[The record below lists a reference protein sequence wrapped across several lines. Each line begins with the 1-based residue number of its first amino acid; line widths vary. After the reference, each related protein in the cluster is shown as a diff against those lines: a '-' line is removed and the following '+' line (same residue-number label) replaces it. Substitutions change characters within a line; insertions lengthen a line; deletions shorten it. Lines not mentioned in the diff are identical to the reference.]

1 MHNYT
6 GQQFG
11 SYRLLRLL
19 DSGGF
24 ADVYLGE
31 HIYLHTSNAVK
42 ILQIH
47 FFNAEEQQ
55 DFLREAQFI
64 AHLHHPHI
72 IQVQDFGL
80 REGIPFLVMS
90 YAPHGNLRQRH
101 HEGTHVP
108 LASVVA
114 YVNQA
119 ASALQYAHHRQLIH
133 RDIKPENLLLDEHDE
148 LLLSD
153 FGIAIIARSS
163 RSQSLQEVVGTVTCM
178 APEQIQ
184 GRPRPASDQYALAAL
199 AYEWLSGAPPFE
211 GESAID
217 IASKH
222 LYAPLP
228 PLPTRVPGLPPAVTA
243 VITTA
248 LAKDFR
254 QRFESVQAFADALER
269 AYRFGTMP
277 TPALQISDST
287 TLPSERNAAQ
297 RREQPREGR
306 RRISRRAALLGG
318 GSVAAL
324 AVVGGAYLGWLAL
337 APKKTLVAR
346 VTLLSPSPALTPSP
360 TPTTAPTVP
369 VSAIGD
375 TVYVYRG
382 HSDWVDTANWSPNGQ
397 RIVSGSFDKTLHV
410 WDAFTGQHE
419 LIQYD
424 YAFANGGEGA
434 AWSPDGT
441 SIASNRSD
449 QTVRVWGVA
458 TQQQKL
464 SVSGNAPIAWS
475 PNGRYLAIAS
485 GSGPVYVLNAS
496 TGGIIVSYRG
506 HMNTDLGGSLLG
518 INTIAWSP
526 DGAYLAT
533 GGNDGTV
540 QVWNPFSGAPIS
552 NFTGHMTTG
561 TSLVPGALP
570 LSYTLHRPLAALA
583 DPFRQHSLITPA
595 RPLSASPYVIYSLAW
610 SPDGNYLAS
619 ACADRTVQISTA
631 MSGQHVFTYGNHIVN
646 VLTVAWSPNGKRI
659 VSGDAYSKIF
669 LWEAATGQTILTYS
683 GHTGNIYSVRWSP
696 NGKFIA
702 SCAGDTTVQ
711 VWKATD

>member
-1 MHNYT
+1 LNDYT

-11 SYRLLRLL
+11 NYRLLRLL

-42 ILQIH
+42 ILQSH

-90 YAPHGNLRQRH
+90 YAPHGNLRQH
-101 HEGTHVP
+101 HPEGTHVP

-163 RSQSLQEVVGTVTCM
+163 RSQSLQAVVGTVTYM

-217 IASKH
+217 IAGKH
-222 LYAPLP
+222 LYTPLP

-243 VITTA
+243 IMTTA
-248 LAKDFR
+248 LAKDSR

-269 AYRFGTMP
+269 ASRFGTMP
-277 TPALQISDST
+277 VPALQVSDST
-287 TLPSERNAAQ
+287 AHVSEHDATP

-306 RRISRRAALLGG
+306 RRISRRTALLGG
-318 GSVAAL
+318 SSIAAL
-324 AVVGGAYLGWLAL
+324 AAVGATYLGWLAH
-337 APKKTLVAR
+337 APKNTLVAR
-346 VTLLSPSPALTPSP
+346 NMLLSPSPTLTPSP
-360 TPTTAPTVP
+360 TVTPSSTVP
-369 VSAIGD
+369 ISAIGD
-375 TVYVYRG
+375 TVYVYTG
-382 HSDWVDTANWSPNGQ
+382 HSDWVDTANWSPDGQ
-397 RIVSGSFDKTLHV
+397 RIVSASFDRTLQV
-410 WDAFTGQHE
+410 WDAFTGQHQ
-419 LIQYD
+419 LKQHD
-424 YAFANGGEGA
+424 YAFATGGEGA
-434 AWSPDGT
+434 GWSPDGT

-449 QTVRVWGVA
+449 RTVRVWDVV

-475 PNGRYLAIAS
+475 PNGHYLAIAS

-506 HMNTDLGGSLLG
+506 HMNTDQGGSLLG
-518 INTIAWSP
+518 VNTIAWSP

-533 GGNDGTV
+533 GGPDGTV
-540 QVWNPFSGAPIS
+540 QVWNPFSGASIS
-552 NFTGHMTTG
+552 NFTGHITTG

-570 LSYTLHRPLAALA
+570 LSSTLHHPPAAVA
-583 DPFRQHSLITPA
+583 EPFRQHPLTTPA
-595 RPLSASPYVIYSLAW
+595 RPLSASAYVVYSLAW
-610 SPDGNYLAS
+610 SPDSTHLAS
-619 ACADRTVQISTA
+619 ACADRTVQISDA
-631 MSGQHVFTYGNHIVN
+631 MSGQHVLTYSDHTVN
-646 VLTVAWSPNGKRI
+646 VLAVSWSPNGKRI

-669 LWEAATGQTILTYS
+669 LWEAATGQTILTY
-683 GHTGNIYSVRWSP
+683 GRHQGNIYSVRWSP

-702 SCAGDTTVQ
+702 SCAEDTTVQ

>member
-1 MHNYT
+1 MEGQPVHNYT

-11 SYRLLRLL
+11 SYRLLALL
-19 DSGGF
+19 GRGGF

-90 YAPHGNLRQRH
+90 YAPHGNLRQRYP
-101 HEGTHVP
+101 EGTHVP
-108 LASVVA
+108 LVNVVA

-133 RDIKPENLLLDEHDE
+133 RDIKPENLLLDENNE

-153 FGIAIIARSS
+153 F
-163 RSQSLQEVVGTVTCM
+163 
-178 APEQIQ
+178 
-184 GRPRPASDQYALAAL
+184 
-199 AYEWLSGAPPFE
+199 
-211 GESAID
+211 D

-228 PLPTRVPGLPPAVTA
+228 PLPTRVPGLPPTVAA
-243 VITTA
+243 VIATA

-277 TPALQISDST
+277 TPALQTLDST
-287 TLPSERNAAQ
+287 TPPSERDAAQ

-306 RRISRRAALLGG
+306 KRISRRAALIGG

-324 AVVGGAYLGWLAL
+324 AAVGSAYLGWLAL

-346 VTLLSPSPALTPSP
+346 ITLLSPSPTLTPSP
-360 TPTTAPTVP
+360 TPTPAATAP

-375 TVYVYRG
+375 TVYVYTG
-382 HSDWVDTANWSPNGQ
+382 HSNWVDTANWSPNGQ
-397 RIVSGSFDKTLHV
+397 RIVSASFDQTLHV

-419 LIQYD
+419 LKQHD
-424 YAFANGGEGA
+424 YAYATGGEGA
-434 AWSPDGT
+434 VWSPDGT
-441 SIASNRSD
+441 SIASNRTD
-449 QTVRVWGVA
+449 RTVRVWDVA
-458 TQQQKL
+458 TQKQKL
-464 SVSGNAPIAWS
+464 SVSGSAPIAWS

-496 TGGIIVSYRG
+496 IGGIIVTYRG
-506 HMNTDLGGSLLG
+506 HMNTGLGGSLLG

-540 QVWNPFSGAPIS
+540 QVWNPFSGASIS
-552 NFTGHMTTG
+552 NFTGHVTTS

-570 LSYTLHRPLAALA
+570 LSSTQHHPPAALA
-583 DPFRQHSLITPA
+583 EPFWQSTLTTPA
-595 RPLSASPYVIYSLAW
+595 QPLSASPYVIYSLAW
-610 SPDGNYLAS
+610 SPNGNHLAS
-619 ACADRTVQISTA
+619 ACADQTVQISAA
-631 MSGQHVFTYGNHIVN
+631 MSGKHILTYSNHTVN
-646 VLTVAWSPNGKRI
+646 VLTVSWSPNGKRI
-659 VSGDAYSKIF
+659 VSGDAYSNIF
-669 LWEAATGQTILTYS
+669 LWEAATGQTIFTYRKHS
-683 GHTGNIYSVRWSP
+683 GNIYSVRWSP

-702 SCAGDTTVQ
+702 SCAEDTTVQ

>member
-1 MHNYT
+1 LNDYT

-11 SYRLLRLL
+11 NYRLLRLL

-42 ILQIH
+42 ILQLH
-47 FFNAEEQQ
+47 YFNTEEQQ

-90 YAPHGNLRQRH
+90 YAAHGNLRQRH
-101 HEGTHVP
+101 PEGTRVP
-108 LASVVA
+108 LASVVV

-119 ASALQYAHHRQLIH
+119 ADALQYAHHRQLIH

-163 RSQSLQEVVGTVTCM
+163 RSQSLQEVVGTVTYM

-199 AYEWLSGAPPFE
+199 AYEWLGGAPPFE

-217 IASKH
+217 IARKH

-228 PLPTRVPGLPPAVTA
+228 TMVPGLPPAVTA

-254 QRFESVQAFADALER
+254 QRFESVQAFAGALER

-287 TLPSERNAAQ
+287 TPSSERDAAQ

-324 AVVGGAYLGWLAL
+324 AAVGGAYLGWLAL

-346 VTLLSPSPALTPSP
+346 VTLLSPSPTLTPSP
-360 TPTTAPTVP
+360 TPTSAPTVP
-369 VSAIGD
+369 VSAIGG
-375 TVYVYRG
+375 TVYIYTG
-382 HSDWVDTANWSPNGQ
+382 HSYWVDTANWSPNGQ
-397 RIVSGSFDKTLHV
+397 RIVSASFDKTLHV

-419 LIQYD
+419 LIQHD
-424 YAFANGGEGA
+424 YAFATGGEGA

-449 QTVRVWGVA
+449 RTVRVWDVA

-464 SVSGNAPIAWS
+464 GVSGNAPIAWS

-518 INTIAWSP
+518 VNTIAWSP

-533 GGNDGTV
+533 GDSDGTV

-552 NFTGHMTTG
+552 NFTGHITTG

-570 LSYTLHRPLAALA
+570 LSSTLHRPLTALA
-583 DPFRQHSLITPA
+583 EPFRQQPLITPT

-610 SPDGNYLAS
+610 SPDGTYLAS
-619 ACADRTVQISTA
+619 ACADRTVQISAA
-631 MSGQHVFTYGNHIVN
+631 MSGQHVFTYSNHIVN

-669 LWEAATGQTILTYS
+669 LWEAATGQTILTYG
-683 GHTGNIYSVRWSP
+683 GHSGNIYSVRWSP

-702 SCAGDTTVQ
+702 SCAEDATVQ

>member
-1 MHNYT
+1 MEGQPVHNYT

-11 SYRLLRLL
+11 SYRLLALL
-19 DSGGF
+19 GRGGF

-90 YAPHGNLRQRH
+90 YAPHGNLRQRYP
-101 HEGTHVP
+101 EGTHVP
-108 LASVVA
+108 LVNVVA

-163 RSQSLQEVVGTVTCM
+163 RSQSLQEVVGTVTYM
-178 APEQIQ
+178 APEQLQ

-211 GESAID
+211 GENAID

-228 PLPTRVPGLPPAVTA
+228 PLPTRVPGLPPTVAT
-243 VITTA
+243 VIATA

-277 TPALQISDST
+277 TPALQTLDST
-287 TLPSERNAAQ
+287 TPPSERDAAQ

-306 RRISRRAALLGG
+306 KRISRRAALIGG

-324 AVVGGAYLGWLAL
+324 AAVGSAYLGWLAL

-346 VTLLSPSPALTPSP
+346 ITLLSPSPTLTPPP
-360 TPTTAPTVP
+360 TPTPTATASA
-369 VSAIGD
+369 SAIGD
-375 TVYVYRG
+375 TVYVYTG
-382 HSDWVDTANWSPNGQ
+382 HSNWVDTANWSPNGQ
-397 RIVSGSFDKTLHV
+397 RIVSASFDQTLHV

-419 LIQYD
+419 LKQHD
-424 YAFANGGEGA
+424 YAYATGGEGA
-434 AWSPDGT
+434 VWSPDGT

-449 QTVRVWGVA
+449 RTVRVWDVA
-458 TQQQKL
+458 TQKQKL
-464 SVSGNAPIAWS
+464 SVSGSAPIAWS
-475 PNGRYLAIAS
+475 PN
-485 GSGPVYVLNAS
+485 
-496 TGGIIVSYRG
+496 
-506 HMNTDLGGSLLG
+506 
-518 INTIAWSP
+518 
-526 DGAYLAT
+526 GAYLAT

-540 QVWNPFSGAPIS
+540 QVWNPFSGASIS
-552 NFTGHMTTG
+552 NFTGHVTTS

-570 LSYTLHRPLAALA
+570 LSSTQHHPPAALA
-583 DPFRQHSLITPA
+583 EPFWQSTLTTPA
-595 RPLSASPYVIYSLAW
+595 QPLSASPYVIYSLAW
-610 SPDGNYLAS
+610 SPNGNHLAS
-619 ACADRTVQISTA
+619 ACADQTVQISAA
-631 MSGQHVFTYGNHIVN
+631 MSGKHILTYSNHTVN
-646 VLTVAWSPNGKRI
+646 VLTVSWSPNGKRI
-659 VSGDAYSKIF
+659 VSGDAYSNIF
-669 LWEAATGQTILTYS
+669 LWEAATGQTIFTYRKHS
-683 GHTGNIYSVRWSP
+683 GNIYSVRWSP

-702 SCAGDTTVQ
+702 SCAEDTTVQ